1 MVKQPSMR
9 HSLFSHSHVYQAC
22 VLSWFSTPQQ
32 RLSQRL
38 PYMYGFNVLYMPQE
52 AIDSWRVQSPVMFF
66 KGVREPTTQQ
76 KL

>member
-1 MVKQPSMR
+1 MCIKHV
-9 HSLFSHSHVYQAC
+9 FSAGSQH
-22 VLSWFSTPQQ
+22 LNRE

-38 PYMYGFNVLYMPQE
+38 PYGFNDTVLYMPQE